1 MNNLAK
7 IMNGWRKYINSSPRR
22 EFLKEAFAPEGDDI
36 YQGTATLTIDL
47 TVRGK
52 DAVLSDIR
60 SITGVTIVS
69 KEGLRHRRSGPLD
82 ISHIG
87 IKIDDSLLGL
97 YSTKKIKKHVEL
109 TVNTKIEGV
118 RNFAFIED
126 LMPVKD
132 AK

>member
-7 IMNGWRKYINSSPRR
+7 IMNGWRKYINSSSRR
-22 EFLKEAFAPEGDDI
+22 EFLKEAFTPEGDDV

-47 TVRGK
+47 TIRGK

>member
-1 MNNLAK
+1 MNNLTK
-7 IMNGWRKYINSSPRR
+7 IMNGWRKYLNSSSKK
-22 EFLKEAFAPEGDDI
+22 EFLNEAFTSEGDDV
-36 YQGTATLTIDL
+36 YQGLATLTVDL
-47 TVRGK
+47 SAKGK

-69 KEGLRHRRSGPLD
+69 KRDKRRSGSLD
-82 ISHIG
+82 ISHIS
-87 IKIDDSLLGL
+87 IKVDDSLLGL
-97 YSTKKIKKHVEL
+97 YSTKKIKKHIEL

-126 LMPVKD
+126 LTPVED